1 MRNAVMMQWHHYWLS
16 ITPRERRLLMLAG
29 SALALAACYFLL
41 WQPWQQRSELWQRT
55 LVREQQ
61 TVTWL
66 RQQAPRIAQ
75 AAAPSTPLAAE
86 SRHVSLPVLISQS
99 SSRYGLK
106 ATRLQPQ
113 GNQVAVTL
121 ERSDFTLLMQW
132 LGEMEQLGVSVLQ
145 LDMNAVDGAPGR
157 VDISKLVM
165 ERANES

>member
-113 GNQVAVTL
+113 GDQVAVTL
-121 ERSDFTLLMQW
+121 NRSDFTLLMQW
-132 LGEMEQLGVSVLQ
+132 LGEMEQLGVNVLQ
-145 LDMNAVDGAPGR
+145 LDVNAVDGAPGR

>member
-1 MRNAVMMQWHHYWLS
+1 MKNAVMTQWHRYWFS
-16 ITPRERRLLMLAG
+16 ITARERRLLVLGAG
-29 SALALAACYFLL
+29 ALMLAACYFLL
-41 WQPWQQRSELWQRT
+41 WQPWQQRSEQWQRT

-61 TVTWL
+61 TVAWL

-75 AAAPSTPLAAE
+75 AAIPSTSATAE

-106 ATRLQPQ
+106 AARLQPQ

-132 LGEMEQLGVSVLQ
+132 LSEMEQQGVSVLQ
-145 LDMNAVDGAPGR
+145 LDVHAVDGAPGS
-157 VDISKLVM
+157 VDITKLVM

>member
-1 MRNAVMMQWHHYWLS
+1 MMQWHHYWLS

>member
-1 MRNAVMMQWHHYWLS
+1 MRNTLMMQWHHYWLS

-29 SALALAACYFLL
+29 SALVLAVGYFLL
-41 WQPWQQRSELWQRT
+41 WQPWQQRSEQWQRT
-55 LVREQQ
+55 LSREQQ

-75 AAAPSTPLAAE
+75 AAAPSTSLAAE

-106 ATRLQPQ
+106 TTRLQPQ

-121 ERSDFTLLMQW
+121 NRSDFTLLMQW
-132 LGEMEQLGVSVLQ
+132 LGEMEQLGVNVLQ
-145 LDMNAVDGAPGR
+145 LDVNAVDGAPGR

>member
-1 MRNAVMMQWHHYWLS
+1 MRNAVMTQWHRYWLS

-29 SALALAACYFLL
+29 SALALAVCYFLL
-41 WQPWQQRSELWQRT
+41 WQPWQQRSEQWQRT

-61 TVTWL
+61 TVAWL

-75 AAAPSTPLAAE
+75 AAAPSTSATEE

-106 ATRLQPQ
+106 AARLQPQ

-145 LDMNAVDGAPGR
+145 LDVNAVDGAPGR

-165 ERANES
+165 ERVNES

>member
-1 MRNAVMMQWHHYWLS
+1 MRNAIMTQWHHYWLS

-29 SALALAACYFLL
+29 SALVLAACYFLL
-41 WQPWQQRSELWQRT
+41 WQPWQQRSEQWQRT

-61 TVTWL
+61 TVSWL

-75 AAAPSTPLAAE
+75 AAAPSTSPAAE

-121 ERSDFTLLMQW
+121 ERIDFTLLMQW
-132 LGEMEQLGVSVLQ
+132 LGEMEQSGVNVLQ
-145 LDMNAVDGAPGR
+145 LDVNAVDGAPGR

>member
-1 MRNAVMMQWHHYWLS
+1 
-16 ITPRERRLLMLAG
+16 MLAG
-29 SALALAACYFLL
+29 SALVLAACYFLL
-41 WQPWQQRSELWQRT
+41 WQTWQQRSEQWQRT

-61 TVTWL
+61 MVSWL

-75 AAAPSTPLAAE
+75 AAAPSTSQAAE

-132 LGEMEQLGVSVLQ
+132 LGDIEQVGVNVQQ
-145 LDMNAVDGAPGR
+145 LDVNAVDGAPGR
-157 VDISKLVM
+157 VNISKLVM